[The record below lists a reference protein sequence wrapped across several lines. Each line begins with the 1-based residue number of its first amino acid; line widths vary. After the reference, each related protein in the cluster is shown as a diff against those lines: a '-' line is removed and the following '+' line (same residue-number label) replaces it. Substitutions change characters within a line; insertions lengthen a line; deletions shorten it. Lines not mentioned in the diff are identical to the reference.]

1 MTKTYTLKDLEKI
14 LHVKERTLFR
24 YLKEKLLRGSK
35 HGKWLFT
42 DGDIK
47 EFLASGRGK
56 LSNHRK

>member
-24 YLKEKLLRGSK
+24 YLKEKRLRGSK

-42 DGDIK
+42 DKDIK
-47 EFLASGRGK
+47 EFLAKGVKKSP
-56 LSNHRK
+56 NRKN